1 MGERLLCKQEVVGSI
16 PSGSTNSIVRYRP
29 TAYLSERDSR
39 RRMDAGAQFAANSA
53 IESLAKSQVLRV
65 LVSEPARIF
74 YIVKRGL
81 TWGFS
86 SRNAT
91 QVSL

>member
-1 MGERLLCKQEVVGSI
+1 LSATVDGAWTPAL
-16 PSGSTNSIVRYRP
+16 NSP
-29 TAYLSERDSR
+29 EKRD
-39 RRMDAGAQFAANSA
+39 SA

>member
-1 MGERLLCKQEVVGSI
+1 MG
-16 PSGSTNSIVRYRP
+16 
-29 TAYLSERDSR
+29 
-39 RRMDAGAQFAANSA
+39 AGAQLGCKAESA